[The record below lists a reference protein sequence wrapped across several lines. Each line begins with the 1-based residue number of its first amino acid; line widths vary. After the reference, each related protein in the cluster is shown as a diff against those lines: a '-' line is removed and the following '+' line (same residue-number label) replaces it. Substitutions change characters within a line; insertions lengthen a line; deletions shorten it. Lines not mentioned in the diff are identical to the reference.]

1 MIKTSLNQ
9 KGAGNRTLYTRKG
22 ININEYTHR
31 VVLANNRGYIDCCD
45 AYLSKS
51 GNRYVL
57 VLSTCDCYK
66 NACDCRQELHVPH
79 YYVEEVIELE
89 NTK

>member
-1 MIKTSLNQ
+1 MIGYIECKQFST
-9 KGAGNRTLYTRKG
+9 
-22 ININEYTHR
+22 R
-31 VVLANNRGYIDCCD
+31 VVLANNRGYIDCYD

-51 GNRYVL
+51 GNCYVF

-66 NACDCRQELHVPH
+66 NACNCRQELHVPH
-79 YYVEEVIELE
+79 YYVEEIIELE